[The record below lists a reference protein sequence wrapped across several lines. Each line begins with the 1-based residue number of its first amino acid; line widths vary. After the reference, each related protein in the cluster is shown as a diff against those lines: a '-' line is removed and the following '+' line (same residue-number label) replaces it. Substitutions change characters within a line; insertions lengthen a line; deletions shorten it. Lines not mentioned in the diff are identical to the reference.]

1 MSSSLLAQALRAE
14 RDRIIREWLRR
25 ERERTG
31 DHAHSDAALIDGLR
45 GLLDELAGALD
56 ARGLGEPEPRRRAAR
71 EHALQRWRLG
81 MALDRLTS
89 EYAALRRVLL
99 EGLRGVRAHTDAEEW
114 ELLHE
119 WLDHAVGECVVAYVH
134 RQTSTLE
141 HERQRFRVALQ
152 RANIVVFEQDPD
164 LRYTWVHPPEAGTGL
179 LGRTDAETIEDPRS
193 LGDLVQLKNQIFE
206 RGEAVTGQVRIVR
219 QGQERHHWLSLEPV
233 RGDSGQVRGLVGA
246 AADLT
251 DRVTQESA
259 LREALELRERLI
271 GIVSHDL
278 RNPVNAIE
286 LSAEA
291 LMRHAG
297 LDDRQQTLLRRLNQA
312 AQRAER
318 LIGELLDYT
327 RLRTGG
333 LLPVTPT
340 PCDLGAL
347 AEQVLGEVAM
357 AFPDRQVRLLPPP
370 EDLALRAD
378 PDRLAQV
385 LTNLLRNA
393 LQYSLEGTPVTMR
406 LATSPQT
413 VSVSVHNEGHPI
425 SPHGQERLFEAFVQG
440 EGTGRRGGN
449 VGLGLYIVK
458 HIVVA
463 HGGHV
468 AVHSTAA
475 EGTTFTVELP
485 RSGCPEEEPPGRE

>member
-1 MSSSLLAQALRAE
+1 MSGSLLAQALRSE
-14 RDRIIREWLRR
+14 RDPIIQEWLRQ

-31 DHAHSDAALIDGLR
+31 DHAHSDGALIDGLR
-45 GLLDELAGALD
+45 GLLDELAGALE
-56 ARGLGEPEPRRRAAR
+56 ARERQEPEPLRRAAR

-81 MALDRLTS
+81 MALDRLTG

-99 EGLRGVRAHTDAEEW
+99 QGLRGVRAHTDAEDW

-119 WLDHAVGECVVAYVH
+119 WLDHAVGECVVAYVQ
-134 RQTSTLE
+134 RQTSALE

-152 RANIVVFEQDPD
+152 RANIVVFEQNPD

-179 LGRTDAETIEDPRS
+179 LGRTDAETIDDPRS
-193 LGDLVQLKNQIFE
+193 LGDLVQLKNQVFE
-206 RGEAVTGQVRIVR
+206 QGEPASGQVRIVR
-219 QGQERHHWLSLEPV
+219 QGQVRHHWLSLEPV
-233 RGDSGQVRGLVGA
+233 RGRTGQVEGLVGA
-246 AADLT
+246 VADLT
-251 DRVTQESA
+251 DRVTQETT

-291 LMRHAG
+291 LLRHAG
-297 LDDRQQTLLRRLNQA
+297 LDERQQVLLRRLNQA

-333 LLPVTPT
+333 LLPVTLAR
-340 PCDLGAL
+340 CDLGTL
-347 AEQVLGEVAM
+347 CEQVLGEVAL
-357 AFPDRQVRLLPPP
+357 AFPDRHMRLLPPP
-370 EDLALRAD
+370 ASGLELWAD

-393 LQYSLEGTPVTMR
+393 LQYSVEGTPVTMR
-406 LATSPQT
+406 LEASPQT
-413 VSVSVHNEGHPI
+413 VSVAVHNEGAPI
-425 SPHGQERLFEAFVQG
+425 PPRQQDRLFEAFVQG
-440 EGTGRRGGN
+440 EGTGHRGGN
-449 VGLGLYIVK
+449 VGLGLFIVK

-463 HGGHV
+463 HGGQV
-468 AVHSTAA
+468 AVHSTAS

-485 RSGCPEEEPPGRE
+485 REGPPGGSA